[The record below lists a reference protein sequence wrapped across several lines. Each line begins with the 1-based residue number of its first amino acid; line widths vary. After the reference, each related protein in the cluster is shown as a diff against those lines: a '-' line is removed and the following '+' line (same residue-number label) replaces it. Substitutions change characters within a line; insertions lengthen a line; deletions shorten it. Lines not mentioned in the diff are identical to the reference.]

1 MLWIGERRRK
11 YPSQMNR
18 TRMGLGCKGEYFI
31 YVDNMDTLKNVFN
44 FRCMIQNEKAKPF
57 SEVKRSDNKS
67 CLSSFLYHH
76 GSVN

>member
-31 YVDNMDTLKNVFN
+31 YVDNMDTLKNVNN
-44 FRCMIQNEKAKPF
+44 FRCMIQGQEGKAISS
-57 SEVKRSDNKS
+57 SEMM
-67 CLSSFLYHH
+67 
-76 GSVN
+76 